1 MGGGGA
7 LLLAVALG
15 ASARAA
21 DAPATPKV
29 EPVATKAAAP
39 VKAAAPIKA
48 ATSVKAAAPAKA
60 EVPQAEAPAKVLP
73 AKADVPVAKTEI
85 PAKAEIPAKTEIPAA
100 TAPAAA
106 AAGQPAVPLAAA
118 PGASNAAGVAQGP
131 KKNAKA
137 KNKKTAAD
145 AVAPPA
151 VASAAPAVDNTAYD
165 PTGRRDPFRP
175 PRVNQLLASGGERT
189 PLQRYELGQLR
200 LVAVIY
206 DTGDARA
213 VVEDEGGLGY
223 IIKVGTK
230 IGVNDGVVR
239 GIERGKVLV
248 EEVSMDFFGERR
260 SSEVV
265 LEMASGERGNR

>member
-1 MGGGGA
+1 MRAWMVGGGV

-21 DAPATPKV
+21 DEPATPKV
-29 EPVATKAAAP
+29 EPVATKVAVPVEAAAP
-39 VKAAAPIKA
+39 VKAK
-48 ATSVKAAAPAKA
+48 APARA
-60 EVPQAEAPAKVLP
+60 AVPPQAEAPAKAAP
-73 AKADVPVAKTEI
+73 AKADG
-85 PAKAEIPAKTEIPAA
+85 PAKTEIPAA
-100 TAPAAA
+100 AAVPAKTAPIAAA
-106 AAGQPAVPLAAA
+106 ADQPAVPPATA
-118 PGASNAAGVAQGP
+118 PGAPNAATAAQGP
-131 KKNAKA
+131 KKAATA
-137 KNKKTAAD
+137 KNKKTGAD
-145 AVAPPA
+145 TVAPPTVTA
-151 VASAAPAVDNTAYD
+151 AAPAVDDTAYD

-248 EEVSMDFFGERR
+248 EEESMDFFGERR